1 MIKTLIPALLVSAA
15 LTGCTGLFSIHQ
27 IDIQQGNALTTE
39 QMASISE
46 GMTRDEVVKTLGQP
60 MLKPVFTAERW
71 DYVYYLK
78 KPDVA
83 AEERIVSVYFSD
95 NQISRIV
102 R

>member
-39 QMASISE
+39 QMISITE
-46 GMTRDEVVKTLGQP
+46 GMSREEVLKTLGQP
-60 MLKPVFTAERW
+60 MLKPVFSAERW

-83 AEERIVSVYFSD
+83 AEERVVSLHFSD
-95 NQISRIV
+95 DRVSRIV